1 MKRLVIALVVLLLII
16 AVAAFYFLSNIDSIA
31 KGIIEDAGTEVVGTN
46 VSVES
51 VSIKLT
57 EGSASIK
64 NLSVANPPGFS
75 DQPAFRFNEISAVVD
90 IGTGVVEKI
99 YTTEPEIRVEVK
111 DGRSNFEVLNKNIQ
125 ESTGRG
131 DDKTE
136 KKAEKE
142 NKGTGRDPVQIQI
155 DEVEVKK
162 AKAIVTRDDGTEPL
176 ELTIDR
182 LYFVN
187 LKGSPQQIARVMLS
201 QFVTQVMVETARQTF
216 EKEAKEYI
224 EEKKG
229 ELKGKLIEK
238 LEKLLN

>member
-1 MKRLVIALVVLLLII
+1 MKKLVIALVVLLLIL
-16 AVAAFYFLSNIDSIA
+16 AVAAFFLLSNIDSIA
-31 KGIIEDAGTEVVGTN
+31 KGIIEDAGSEVVGTN

-75 DQPAFRFNEISAVVD
+75 DQPAFRFSEISAVVD

-99 YTTEPEIRVEVK
+99 YTSEPEIRVEVK

-125 ESTGRG
+125 ESTGQG

-136 KKAEKE
+136 KKTEEAKNGSGE
-142 NKGTGRDPVQIQI
+142 DPVQIQI
-155 DEVEVKK
+155 NEVDVKK
-162 AKAIVTRDDGTEPL
+162 ARAIVTRDDGTEPL
-176 ELTIDR
+176 ELTIAS
-182 LYFVN
+182 LHFAN
-187 LKGSPQQIARVMLS
+187 LKGSPQQIARVMLG
-201 QFVTQVMVETARQTF
+201 QFVAQVTVETARQVF
-216 EKEAKEYI
+216 EKEAKEYL
-224 EEKKG
+224 EEKEG
-229 ELKGKLIEK
+229 ELKGKLIDK